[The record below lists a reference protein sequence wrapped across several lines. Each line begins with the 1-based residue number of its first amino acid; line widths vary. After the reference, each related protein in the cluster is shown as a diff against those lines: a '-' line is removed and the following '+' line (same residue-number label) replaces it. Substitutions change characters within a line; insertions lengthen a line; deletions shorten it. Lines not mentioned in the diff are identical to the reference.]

1 MKFNFKA
8 KTELGDLKEGLVEAV
23 SREAAIDILQRNS
36 LIPLQVLAENNRE
49 SLSGYIREIQK
60 LWEGVSA
67 KELMIIFRQ
76 LATLIQARVPVV
88 TSLKTISEQIDN
100 RYLKII
106 LKDIEDNIE
115 DGMSFSEA
123 LEKHPKIFDVMT
135 INIVRAG
142 EVSGNLQKSIE
153 FVADSIEKNYHLTS
167 KIKGALFYP
176 MFVILVAGAIGFLVM
191 TFILPRIT
199 GLIKEMEV
207 AVPWYTT
214 LLINIS
220 DFMNQYWWAA
230 LIIIFGIIFG
240 IYYHFSTESGKRE
253 RDVIILYLP
262 VFKTLAKNVFITR
275 FSENLAA
282 LMAGGIPVVRAL
294 IITSDVIGNNVYA
307 QIMLKAAEEVKTGGA
322 MSAVFGRY
330 PDEIPPIVAQ
340 MVKIGEETGTMSNVL
355 ASIGVF
361 YNQEV
366 DVMTRNLTSLIEP
379 ILIVVLGIGVGI
391 LTVGILLPI
400 YNIAG
405 QL

>member
-8 KTELGDLKEGLVEAV
+8 KTEAGDLKEGLVEAV
-23 SREAAIDILQRNS
+23 SREAAIDILQRNG
-36 LIPLQVLAENNRE
+36 LIPLQVTTEERGNIQ
-49 SLSGYIREIQK
+49 GYLREIQK
-60 LWEGVSA
+60 LWEGVSP

-76 LATLIQARVPVV
+76 LATLIEARVPVV

-100 RYLKII
+100 RYLKLI
-106 LKDIEDNIE
+106 LKEIEDNIE

-123 LEKHPKIFDVMT
+123 LEKHPKVFDVMT
-135 INIVRAG
+135 INIIRAG
-142 EVSGNLQKSIE
+142 EISGNLQRSIE
-153 FVADSIEKNYHLTS
+153 FVADSIEKNYHLTA

-176 MFVILVAGAIGFLVM
+176 FFVILVAGAIGFLVL

-199 GLIKEMEV
+199 GLIKEMKV

-214 LLINIS
+214 MLINLS
-220 DFMNQYWWAA
+220 DFMNQYWWAILLA
-230 LIIIFGIIFG
+230 FGAAAFG
-240 IYYHFSTESGKRE
+240 LYFHFNTESGKHE

-275 FSENLAA
+275 FSENLSA

-294 IITSDVIGNNVYA
+294 IITSDVIGNTIYA

-322 MSAVFGRY
+322 MSGVFDRY
-330 PDEIPPIVAQ
+330 PDEIPPIVSQ
-340 MVKIGEETGTMSNVL
+340 MVRIGEETGTMAHVL
-355 ASIGVF
+355 GGIGKF
-361 YNQEV
+361 YDQEV

-405 QL
+405 QI